1 MIKTLVKSV
10 ISCWEKF
17 LKKYIVDSLSERGV
31 TRTELPKSTR
41 YNVVNIKGKGMY
53 FVEQ

>member
-10 ISCWEKF
+10 LSGRNKF
-17 LKKYIVDSLSERGV
+17 VKKYIVDSLSEGGV